1 MRPEYPVYKEELVRK
16 LVFGAVCVV
25 LLAIAGVAYAA
36 TVQKFSEVYTS
47 SSPSKSVGLKFA
59 IEGSD
64 PADPANNNRP
74 KPSNSIDIFFAS
86 GTVFNNKGAVQ
97 CKATD
102 ADFQSKGVAA
112 CPASSRIDNGKA
124 SQNAAVAKTRGATIN
139 VKVYA
144 FNRKGGIILYLRPS
158 VGAPFALRPTLK
170 GRPGSQ
176 HLLTTIPKIT
186 VPNDEIILTKLNLAT
201 KPKNI
206 GKTALVRTPPKAKCS
221 AKTHKWVFKAKFN
234 YRDGTKQTVTSKQTC
249 RR

>member
-1 MRPEYPVYKEELVRK
+1 MRK

-36 TVQKFSEVYTS
+36 TVQKFSEAYTTS
-47 SSPSKSVGLKFA
+47 SASKNAGLKFS

-64 PADPANNNRP
+64 PANPANNNRP

-102 ADFQSKGVAA
+102 ADFASKGLAA

-124 SQNAAVAKTRGATIN
+124 SQNLAVAKLKTGNPIG
-139 VKVYA
+139 VKIAA
-144 FNRKGGIILYLRPS
+144 FNRKGGIILYLRPD
-158 VGAPFALRPTLK
+158 VGAPFALRPALK
-170 GRPGSQ
+170 GKPGSQ

-186 VPNDEIILTKLNLAT
+186 IPNDEVILTKLILAT

-206 GKTALVRTPPKAKCS
+206 GKTALVRTPPKTKCS
-221 AKTHKWVFKAKFN
+221 AKTHRWVFKAKWN
-234 YRDGTKQTVTSKQTC
+234 YRDGTKETKTATQKCT
-249 RR
+249 R

>member
-1 MRPEYPVYKEELVRK
+1 VRK

-36 TVQKFSEVYTS
+36 TQQKFSEVYTS

-59 IEGSD
+59 IEGTD

-124 SQNAAVAKTRGATIN
+124 AQNAAVAKLKSGNPIT
-139 VKVYA
+139 VKVFA
-144 FNRKGGIILYLRPS
+144 FNRKGGIILYLQPS

-170 GRPGSQ
+170 GRAGSQ

-186 VPNDEIILTKLNLAT
+186 VPNDEVILTKLNLAT

-206 GKTALVRTPPKAKCS
+206 GKAVLVKSPPKAKCS
-221 AKTHKWVFKAKFN
+221 AKTHKWVFKAKWN
-234 YRDGTKQTVTSKQTC
+234 YRDGTKETKTSTQKC
-249 RR
+249 KR

>member
-36 TVQKFSEVYTS
+36 TQQKFSESYTS
-47 SSPSKSVGLKFA
+47 SSPLRNVGLKFSL
-59 IEGSD
+59 EGT
-64 PADPANNNRP
+64 DPANPENQRP

-86 GTVFNNKGAVQ
+86 GTVFNNKGARQ

-102 ADFQSKGVAA
+102 ADFASKGEAA
-112 CPASSRIDNGKA
+112 CPAGSRIDNGKA
-124 SQNAAVAKTRGATIN
+124 SQNAAVAKLKSGNPIS
-139 VKVYA
+139 VKIAA

-170 GRPGSQ
+170 GKPGSQ
-176 HLLTTIPKIT
+176 HLLTQIPKIT
-186 VPNDEIILTKLNLAT
+186 IPNDEIILTKLTLAT

-206 GKTALVRTPPKAKCS
+206 GKTALVRTPPKSKCP
-221 AKTHKWVFKAKFN
+221 AKTHKWTFKAKFN
-234 YRDGTKQTVTSKQTC
+234 YRDGTKQTVTSTQKC
-249 RR
+249 KR